1 MATVKRLSDLT
12 SYTEVL
18 PYAIYQP
25 LLGWKSK
32 RIAERFRAGFEHDKG
47 DLLDRLKSQ
56 FSSDVTVS
64 YADDCTVKIEL
75 RPGSADSHAGRRF
88 DSALLEEIAKN
99 VPDIA
104 EADPAVWAGKYRRR
118 RESIDGLPVRTTD
131 RYIAGAPGTI
141 PD

>member
-18 PYAIYQP
+18 PYASELFGIYQP

-47 DLLDRLKSQ
+47 DLLDRLKAQ
-56 FSSDVTVS
+56 FSSDVRVS

-75 RPGSADSHAGRRF
+75 H
-88 DSALLEEIAKN
+88 
-99 VPDIA
+99 V
-104 EADPAVWAGKYRRR
+104 
-118 RESIDGLPVRTTD
+118 ES
-131 RYIAGAPGTI
+131 
-141 PD
+141 